1 MENWGRG
8 QRGRGLGRRE
18 GGRWEGKGEAK
29 GGPLRRRARGLPR
42 EGGGRGGGARW
53 AAATLGA
60 PERRS
65 WEGRGGGAK
74 RRGALGRSG
83 LPLPEVRIS

>member
-8 QRGRGLGRRE
+8 KRRVALCAGALGVCP
-18 GGRWEGKGEAK
+18 GKGA
-29 GGPLRRRARGLPR
+29 GG
-42 EGGGRGGGARW
+42 GGGARW